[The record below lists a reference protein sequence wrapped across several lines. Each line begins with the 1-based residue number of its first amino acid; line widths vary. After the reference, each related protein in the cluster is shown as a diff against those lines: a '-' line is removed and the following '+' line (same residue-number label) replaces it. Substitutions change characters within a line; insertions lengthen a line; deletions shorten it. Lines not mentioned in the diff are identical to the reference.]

1 MQSSFQVTDDILI
14 AVAYG
19 EIDHHTASKL
29 RDEIDEAMT
38 AFHCRHLVLDMKR
51 VSFMDSSGIGV
62 VLGRYK
68 KIKRKGGKL
77 YVTGCS
83 DYIEKILNM
92 AGVFTVTE
100 KKDTVDD
107 AVWLLQG
114 REQMQLE
121 VSQ

>member
-19 EIDHHTASKL
+19 EIDHHTSARL
-29 RDEIDEAMT
+29 REGIDEAMK
-38 AFHCRHLVLDMKR
+38 AFHCKHLIFDMKK

-68 KIKRKGGKL
+68 KVHRNGGTL
-77 YVTGCS
+77 YLTGCS
-83 DYIEKILNM
+83 DYIEKILHM
-92 AGVFTVTE
+92 AGVFSVIE
-100 KKDTVDD
+100 KKESVDE

-114 REQMQLE
+114 HEQMQLE

>member
-19 EIDHHTASKL
+19 EMDHHTAAKL
-29 RDEIDEAMT
+29 REEIDEAMQ

-51 VSFMDSSGIGV
+51 VAFMDSSGIGV

-68 KIKRKGGKL
+68 KIRKKGGRL
-77 YVTGCS
+77 YITGCS
-83 DYIEKILNM
+83 DYIERILHM
-92 AGVFTVTE
+92 AGVFSVAE
-100 KKDTVDD
+100 KKDSVDD
-107 AVWLLQG
+107 AVWLLKGQ
-114 REQMQLE
+114 EQLHLE

>member
-19 EIDHHTASKL
+19 EMDHHTAAKL
-29 RDEIDEAMT
+29 REEIDEAMQ

-68 KIKRKGGKL
+68 KIRKKGGRL
-77 YVTGCS
+77 YITGCS
-83 DYIEKILNM
+83 DYIERILHM
-92 AGVFTVTE
+92 AGVFSVAE
-100 KKDTVDD
+100 KKDSVDD
-107 AVWLLQG
+107 AVWLLKGQ
-114 REQMQLE
+114 EQLHLE

>member
-14 AVAYG
+14 TVAYG
-19 EIDHHTASKL
+19 EIDHHTAAKL
-29 RDEIDEAMT
+29 REEIDEAMQ
-38 AFHCRHLVLDMKR
+38 AFHCRHLILDMKR

-68 KIKRKGGKL
+68 KIRKKGGML

-83 DYIEKILNM
+83 EYIERILHM
-92 AGVFTVTE
+92 AGVFNVAE
-100 KKDTVDD
+100 KKDNVED
-107 AVWLLQG
+107 AVWLLKG
-114 REQMQLE
+114 HEQLQME

>member
-19 EIDHHTASKL
+19 GIDHHTASKL

-38 AFHCRHLVLDMKR
+38 AFHCRHLILDMKR

>member
-19 EIDHHTASKL
+19 EIDHHTAAKL
-29 RDEIDEAMT
+29 RDEIDEAML

-68 KIKRKGGKL
+68 KIRRKGGKL

-83 DYIEKILNM
+83 DYIERILHM
-92 AGVFTVTE
+92 AGVFNVTE
-100 KKDTVDD
+100 KKDSVED
-107 AVWLLQG
+107 AVWLLKG
-114 REQMQLE
+114 HEQLQME
-121 VSQ
+121 VGQ

>member
-38 AFHCRHLVLDMKR
+38 AFHCRHLILDMKR
-51 VSFMDSSGIGV
+51 VSFMDSSRIGV